1 MSHED
6 ELVTLAEQIADGLPG
21 VTRNEWMKWVQIL
34 QAYQTQ
40 YRDALQRAIHYAQR
54 LSKDPTMRPAIQ
66 RAHRLIAQ
74 TMQRHAPRIIS
85 LPLPEQQRLFGYVA
99 WHLVVQSKRGRKRL

>member
-1 MSHED
+1 MSRED

-34 QAYQTQ
+34 QAYQAK

-74 TMQRHAPRIIS
+74 TMQRHARRVAS
-85 LPLPEQQRLFGYVA
+85 LPRTEQQRLFGYVA
-99 WHLVVQSKRGRKRL
+99 WSLVVQGKQGRRR

>member
-1 MSHED
+1 MSRED

-34 QAYQTQ
+34 QAYQAK
-40 YRDALQRAIHYAQR
+40 YRDAFQRAIHYAQR

-74 TMQRHAPRIIS
+74 TMQRHARRIAS
-85 LPLPEQQRLFGYVA
+85 LSLPEQQRLFGYVA
-99 WHLVVQSKRGRKRL
+99 WSLLVQSRLGRRQ

>member
-1 MSHED
+1 MSRED

-21 VTRNEWMKWVQIL
+21 VTRNEWMKWVQIF
-34 QAYQTQ
+34 QAYQAQ

-74 TMQRHAPRIIS
+74 TLQRHTRRVAS
-85 LPLPEQQRLFGYVA
+85 LPYPEQQRLFGYVA
-99 WHLVVQSKRGRKRL
+99 WSLVVQSRFGRRR

>member
-1 MSHED
+1 MNRED
-6 ELVTLAEQIADGLPG
+6 DLVTLAEQIADGLPG
-21 VTRNEWMKWVQIL
+21 VTRNEWMKWVQIF
-34 QAYQTQ
+34 QAYQAK

-74 TMQRHAPRIIS
+74 TMQHHARRIAS

-99 WHLVVQSKRGRKRL
+99 WSLVVQSRFGRRR

>member
-1 MSHED
+1 MSREN
-6 ELVTLAEQIADGLPG
+6 ELVTLAEEIASNLPG
-21 VTRNEWMKWVQIL
+21 VSRNEWMKWVQIFR
-34 QAYQTQ
+34 AYPAK

-54 LSKDPTMRPAIQ
+54 LSKDTTMRPAIQ

-74 TMQRHAPRIIS
+74 TMQRYARRIAS

-99 WHLVVQSKRGRKRL
+99 WSLVVQSKQGRRR

>member
-1 MSHED
+1 MSRED
-6 ELVTLAEQIADGLPG
+6 ELVALAQQIAGGLPE
-21 VTRNEWMKWVQIL
+21 VTRNEWMKWVQIF
-34 QAYQTQ
+34 QAYQAQ

-74 TMQRHAPRIIS
+74 TMQRHARRIAS
-85 LPLPEQQRLFGYVA
+85 LPFPEQQRLFGYVA
-99 WHLVVQSKRGRKRL
+99 WSLVVRSKQGRK